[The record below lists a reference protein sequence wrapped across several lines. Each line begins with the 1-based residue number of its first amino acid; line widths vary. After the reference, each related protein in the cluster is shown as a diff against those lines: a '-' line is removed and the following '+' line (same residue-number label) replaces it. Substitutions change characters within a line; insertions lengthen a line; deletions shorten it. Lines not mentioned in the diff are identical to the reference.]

1 MLCSQNKDLWTA
13 CENSDVAEV
22 KRLLSRGG
30 DVNNHEGVVSCVSLC
45 SNRCVI
51 LTTLVLTLQ
60 SVTEHSALY
69 SVVSITI
76 GVQDLHVY
84 LYMYVCWYSNTVD
97 PH

>member
-1 MLCSQNKDLWTA
+1 MLCSQNKDLCEA
-13 CENSDVAEV
+13 CYSSDVAEV
-22 KRLLSRGG
+22 KRLLSQGG
-30 DVNNHEGVVSCVSLC
+30 DVNNHEGPVSCVSLC

-76 GVQDLHVY
+76 GVHVFTGFTCI
-84 LYMYVCWYSNTVD
+84 LVHVRMLVF
-97 PH
+97 